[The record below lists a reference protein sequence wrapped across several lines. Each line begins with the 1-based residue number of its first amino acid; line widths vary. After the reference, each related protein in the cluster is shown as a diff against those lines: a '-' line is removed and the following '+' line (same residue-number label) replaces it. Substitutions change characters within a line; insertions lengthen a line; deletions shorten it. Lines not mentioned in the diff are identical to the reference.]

1 MVMEQRIKIFEWAWE
16 LENPFAQ
23 SVGAL
28 VCILVVILG
37 SMVVDFS
44 GLMDISIRFPWMTAA
59 VFMLCFSVFNSVLSL
74 KVKKPTIYFARS
86 VYSFLIL
93 AIMGAILAYLFSG
106 LAIGEAGSYQ
116 WIFIVV
122 TICYLIF
129 LTMVNLMKKIV
140 DFAMKEEW
148 NQPRIKNSGKN

>member
-1 MVMEQRIKIFEWAWE
+1 MEQKIKIFEWAWE
-16 LENPFAQ
+16 MENPFAQ
-23 SVGAL
+23 SVGAIGC
-28 VCILVVILG
+28 VIGVILG
-37 SMVVDFS
+37 SVLVDVS
-44 GLMDISIRFPWMTAA
+44 GLMDISNRFPWMTVA

-74 KVKKPTIYFARS
+74 KIKKPAIYFARS
-86 VYSFLIL
+86 VYGFLIL
-93 AIMGAILAYLFSG
+93 AFTGAILAYLFSG

-148 NQPRIKNSGKN
+148 NQPRINNSGKKY

>member
-1 MVMEQRIKIFEWAWE
+1 
-16 LENPFAQ
+16 
-23 SVGAL
+23 
-28 VCILVVILG
+28 
-37 SMVVDFS
+37 
-44 GLMDISIRFPWMTAA
+44 
-59 VFMLCFSVFNSVLSL
+59 
-74 KVKKPTIYFARS
+74 
-86 VYSFLIL
+86 VYSFLLL
-93 AIMGAILAYLFSG
+93 AFTGAVLAYLFSG

-148 NQPRIKNSGKN
+148 NQPRIKNSRKN

>member
-1 MVMEQRIKIFEWAWE
+1 MEQNVKIFEWAWE
-16 LENPFAQ
+16 MDNPFAQ
-23 SVGAL
+23 SVGAIA
-28 VCILVVILG
+28 CILGVILG
-37 SMVVDFS
+37 SLIVDFS
-44 GLMDISIRFPWMTAA
+44 GLMDISNRFPWMTVA

-74 KVKKPTIYFARS
+74 KIKKPSIYFARS

-93 AIMGAILAYLFSG
+93 AFTGAVLAYLFSG

-148 NQPRIKNSGKN
+148 NQPRIKNSRKK